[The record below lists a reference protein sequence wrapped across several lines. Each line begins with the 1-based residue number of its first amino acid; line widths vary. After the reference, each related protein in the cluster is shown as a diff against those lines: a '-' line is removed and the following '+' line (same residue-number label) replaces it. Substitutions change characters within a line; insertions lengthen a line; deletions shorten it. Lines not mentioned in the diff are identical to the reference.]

1 MNYYAI
7 IVAGGSGTRMGAAIP
22 KQFLLLN
29 NKPVLMHTLER
40 FFNYNNHLKIILVL
54 PDNQKDYWAK
64 LCIDHS
70 FTIPHQIVSGGST
83 RFESVQNGLQA
94 ITETTKAM
102 VAVHDGVRP
111 LVSYETLE
119 RCFAHATTFGNA
131 IPFIPLNDSIRKV
144 ENGGSQHVNRNDYK
158 AIQTPQVF
166 DLEIIKTAYQQAFI
180 DLFTDDA
187 SVVESTGVAIN
198 LVDGNIE
205 NIKITTPFDIILA
218 EALLNKA

>member
-1 MNYYAI
+1 M
-7 IVAGGSGTRMGAAIP
+7 R
-22 KQFLLLN
+22 
-29 NKPVLMHTLER
+29 TLER

-70 FTIPHQIVSGGST
+70 FAIPHQIVSGGNT

-94 ITETTKAM
+94 ITETAKAM

-111 LVSYETLE
+111 LVSHETLE
-119 RCFAHATTFGNA
+119 RCFVYATAFGNA

-144 ENGGSQHVNRNDYK
+144 ENGASHHVIRNDYK

-166 DLEIIKTAYQQAFI
+166 DLEIIKNAYQQAFN

-187 SVVESTGVAIN
+187 SVVESTGVVIN
-198 LVDGNIE
+198 LVEGNIE
-205 NIKITTPFDIILA
+205 NIKITTPFDVILA